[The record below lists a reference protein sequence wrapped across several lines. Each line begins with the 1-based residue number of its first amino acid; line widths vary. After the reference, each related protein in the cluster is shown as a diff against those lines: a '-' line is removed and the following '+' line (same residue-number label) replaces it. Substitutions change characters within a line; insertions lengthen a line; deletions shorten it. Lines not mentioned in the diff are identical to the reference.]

1 MRLDKYLKVSRIIKR
16 RTVAKEACEGG
27 RVAINDKIAKPSTD
41 VKEGDIIEITF
52 ANRKLKARI
61 IQNIWRK
68 LIMEKRVDNKIED
81 NRGNITLENRKKMTL
96 TGVEEVISFDDEKI
110 LLNTKLGALTIKGL
124 NLKMNKLDVQNGDVM
139 INGEIYYIVYSGK
152 EIKKEKES
160 IIGRLFK

>member
-1 MRLDKYLKVSRIIKR
+1 
-16 RTVAKEACEGG
+16 
-27 RVAINDKIAKPSTD
+27 
-41 VKEGDIIEITF
+41 
-52 ANRKLKARI
+52 
-61 IQNIWRK
+61 
-68 LIMEKRVDNKIED
+68 MEKKVDNKIED
-81 NRGNITLENRKKMTL
+81 NRGNIILENRKKMTL

-160 IIGRLFK
+160 ILGRLFK